1 MKGIKSKILISFL
14 IMSISLF
21 SVVNQKDLDHFN
33 NAIDKRQEIFYL
45 ISDEYEGNKMCE
57 YILRNVVM
65 DSISD
70 KLEKYIEKNQLQ
82 NERTFYNLLELF
94 NEYNKETYSRAIE
107 FMESYDYEGSGVYG
121 ANNYLLKQY
130 FNKNCYQ
137 PSNNLMNQ
145 IEILIN

>member
-1 MKGIKSKILISFL
+1 
-14 IMSISLF
+14 
-21 SVVNQKDLDHFN
+21 
-33 NAIDKRQEIFYL
+33 
-45 ISDEYEGNKMCE
+45 
-57 YILRNVVM
+57 M